1 MLKFE
6 TSCGDA
12 VQVNA
17 NGSFYVDVDDA
28 SGCGRSRADVE
39 ALRDALDRA
48 LNVSQDEI
56 DADEA
61 EALRRIYAPVDP
73 ERAIPGATVDA
84 EEAERLRA
92 AGKRLEGK

>member
-6 TSCGDA
+6 TLCGDA
-12 VQVNA
+12 VSVNA
-17 NGSFYVDVDDA
+17 DGSFYVDVDDDC
-28 SGCGRSRADVE
+28 GCCRSRADVE
-39 ALRDALDRA
+39 ALRDALDQA

-61 EALRRIYAPVDP
+61 EAMRRIYAPVDP
-73 ERAIPGATVDA
+73 DRAIPGATVDA

-92 AGKRLEGK
+92 AGKRMEGK